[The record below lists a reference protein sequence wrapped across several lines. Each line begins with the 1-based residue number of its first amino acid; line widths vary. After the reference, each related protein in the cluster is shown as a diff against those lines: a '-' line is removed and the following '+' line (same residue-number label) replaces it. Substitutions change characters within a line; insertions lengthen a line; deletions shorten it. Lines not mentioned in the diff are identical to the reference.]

1 MHHVLTT
8 RASSNDIRC
17 ADGGGGSVQV
27 APLQRAQLEAACWEV
42 RYTAGR
48 VYHLQPVAT
57 SSMAAVIRQ
66 TITDRDRKLMNR
78 LLSRW
83 GPAP

>member
-1 MHHVLTT
+1 MESGVPDFEEHEY
-8 RASSNDIRC
+8 RALLRTVPEDWEKFDP
-17 ADGGGGSVQV
+17 A
-27 APLQRAQLEAACWEV
+27 EAACWEV

-66 TITDRDRKLMNR
+66 TITDRDRKLVNR
-78 LLSRW
+78 LLCRW